1 MSENGLDD
9 FCYDVAIVG
18 MGPVGASAAIHMAHL
33 GLDVAIFEKEAEI
46 YPLPRAV
53 SIDGEIIRA
62 FQSIG
67 RGEELE
73 NILQPI
79 RPDDRAGFADA
90 DRNWL
95 FGVNFTSTGPN
106 GWPPSSQFFQ
116 PELDR
121 YLRRVA
127 ETYSGIKLFL
137 GESVDQVDQ
146 VDQIVKITSQKR
158 TLKCK
163 YLIACDG
170 ASSPIR
176 KMLDIDW
183 HDLGYDHDWLVV
195 DVEMIGE
202 SSLPHEVLQVC
213 DPNRLHTFVAA
224 KDPYRR
230 WEFRLNPH
238 ERAEDLLEEE
248 TIKEL
253 LDSWTPRSTYR
264 ILRKA
269 VYQFHAAVASR
280 WRVGRIF
287 LAGDAAHQMPPFLGQ
302 GMNSGIRDVLN
313 LAWKLKLVL
322 SGRVDESLL
331 TTYEEE
337 RLPHSEDFVQW
348 SVEFGNLMEH
358 LADAKAAERVS
369 KEPPTPKKKQRS
381 AGYGQGRHA
390 PPLRSGLLLLDQ
402 VSDDGSTG
410 YLFSQPTV
418 QLCPT
423 ETVRLDE
430 LLGRGFALITQGDVE
445 FDKVSS
451 QIIEE
456 FDLKLLDVSKLEVVS
471 GRLDRSLKGS
481 ECVLI
486 RPDRYI
492 FGHSSP
498 QLTPDNLLLFFRQAL
513 IGLEDK

>member
-1 MSENGLDD
+1 MPENGLDD

-33 GLDVAIFEKEAEI
+33 GLNVAIFEKETQI

-53 SIDGEIIRA
+53 SIDGEIVMA

-67 RGEELE
+67 RGDELAS
-73 NILQPI
+73 ILQPI

-95 FGVNFTSTGPN
+95 FGVNFTNTGPN

-121 YLRRVA
+121 YLRSVA
-127 ETYSGIKLFL
+127 ATYAGIKIFL

-146 VDQIVKITSQKR
+146 DNQLVTIASQKR
-158 TLKCK
+158 TLKCR
-163 YLIACDG
+163 YLLACDG
-170 ASSPIR
+170 AASPIR
-176 KMLDIDW
+176 KMFNIGW
-183 HDLGYDHDWLVV
+183 YDLGYDHDWLVV

-202 SSLPHEVLQVC
+202 NSLPHEVLQVC

-230 WEFRLNPH
+230 WEFRLNPD

-248 TIKEL
+248 TIKKL
-253 LDSWTPRSTYR
+253 LDLWTPRSSYK

-313 LAWKLKLVL
+313 LAWKLKSVL
-322 SGRVDESLL
+322 SGAVM
-331 TTYEEE
+331 
-337 RLPHSEDFVQW
+337 
-348 SVEFGNLMEH
+348 NLY
-358 LADAKAAERVS
+358 S
-369 KEPPTPKKKQRS
+369 PPTKRSGSHIRRISLSGRLNSVTSWNTLLMQR
-381 AGYGQGRHA
+381 
-390 PPLRSGLLLLDQ
+390 PLREQARNQRHQRKNNAPQATAKDDTRLLLDQ
-402 VSDDGSTG
+402 A
-410 YLFSQPTV
+410 
-418 QLCPT
+418 C
-423 ETVRLDE
+423 
-430 LLGRGFALITQGDVE
+430 
-445 FDKVSS
+445 
-451 QIIEE
+451 
-456 FDLKLLDVSKLEVVS
+456 
-471 GRLDRSLKGS
+471 
-481 ECVLI
+481 
-486 RPDRYI
+486 
-492 FGHSSP
+492 
-498 QLTPDNLLLFFRQAL
+498 
-513 IGLEDK
+513 

>member
-33 GLDVAIFEKEAEI
+33 GLNVAIFEKETQI

-67 RGEELE
+67 RGDELAD
-73 NILQPI
+73 ILQPI

-95 FGVNFTSTGPN
+95 FGVNFARTGPN

-121 YLRRVA
+121 YLRSVA
-127 ETYSGIKLFL
+127 ATYAGIKIFL

-146 VDQIVKITSQKR
+146 DNQLVTIASQKR
-158 TLKCK
+158 TLKCR
-163 YLIACDG
+163 YLLACDG
-170 ASSPIR
+170 AASPIR
-176 KMLDIDW
+176 KMFNIGW
-183 HDLGYDHDWLVV
+183 YDLGYDHDWLVV

-202 SSLPHEVLQVC
+202 NSLPHEVLQVC

-230 WEFRLNPH
+230 WEFRLNPD

-248 TIKEL
+248 TIKKL
-253 LDSWTPRSTYR
+253 LDLWTPRSSYK

-313 LAWKLKLVL
+313 LAWKLKSVL

-331 TTYEEE
+331 ATYEEE
-337 RLPHSEDFVQW
+337 RIPHSEDFVEW

-358 LADAKAAERVS
+358 LADAKAAERAG
-369 KEPPTPKKKQRS
+369 KEPTTPKKKN
-381 AGYGQGRHA
+381 A
-390 PPLRSGLLLLDQ
+390 PQATAKDDTRLL
-402 VSDDGSTG
+402 
-410 YLFSQPTV
+410 
-418 QLCPT
+418 
-423 ETVRLDE
+423 
-430 LLGRGFALITQGDVE
+430 
-445 FDKVSS
+445 
-451 QIIEE
+451 
-456 FDLKLLDVSKLEVVS
+456 
-471 GRLDRSLKGS
+471 
-481 ECVLI
+481 
-486 RPDRYI
+486 
-492 FGHSSP
+492 
-498 QLTPDNLLLFFRQAL
+498 
-513 IGLEDK
+513 

>member
-9 FCYDVAIVG
+9 SCYDVAIVG

-33 GLDVAIFEKEAEI
+33 GLNVAIFEKETEI

-137 GESVDQVDQ
+137 GESVDQIDQ
-146 VDQIVKITSQKR
+146 VDQLVKITSQKR

-248 TIKEL
+248 TIKQL

-358 LADAKAAERVS
+358 LADAKAAERAG
-369 KEPPTPKKKQRS
+369 KELPTPKKKRRS

-418 QLCPT
+418 QLSPT

>member
-33 GLDVAIFEKEAEI
+33 GLNVAIFEKETQI

-53 SIDGEIIRA
+53 SIDGEIVRA

-67 RGEELE
+67 RGDELAS
-73 NILQPI
+73 ILQPI

-95 FGVNFTSTGPN
+95 FGVNFASTGPN

-121 YLRRVA
+121 YLRSVA
-127 ETYSGIKLFL
+127 ATYAGIKIFL

-146 VDQIVKITSQKR
+146 DNQLVTIASQKR
-158 TLKCK
+158 TLKCR
-163 YLIACDG
+163 YLLACDG
-170 ASSPIR
+170 AASPIR
-176 KMLDIDW
+176 KMFNIGW
-183 HDLGYDHDWLVV
+183 YDLGYDHDWLVV

-202 SSLPHEVLQVC
+202 NSLPHEVLQVC

-230 WEFRLNPH
+230 WEFRLNPD

-248 TIKEL
+248 TIKKL
-253 LDSWTPRSTYR
+253 LDLWTPRSSYK

-313 LAWKLKLVL
+313 LAWKLKSVL

-331 TTYEEE
+331 ATYEEE
-337 RLPHSEDFVQW
+337 RIPHTEDFVEW

-358 LADAKAAERVS
+358 LADAKAAERAG
-369 KEPPTPKKKQRS
+369 KEPTTPKKKQRS

-390 PPLRSGLLLLDQ
+390 PPLRSGLLILDQ

-418 QLCPT
+418 QLSPT

-430 LLGRGFALITQGDVE
+430 LLGRGFALITRGDLE

-456 FDLKLLDVSKLEVVS
+456 FDLRLLDISKLELVS
-471 GRLDRSLKGS
+471 GRLDRSLNES
-481 ECVLI
+481 ECVLV

-498 QLTPDNLLLFFRQAL
+498 RLTPDNLLLLFRKAL
-513 IGLEDK
+513 LG